1 MTSKERML
9 LAIHKQTPDR
19 LPVTIHQWQDY
30 HLNTYMGG
38 MTALEAFTACGLD
51 AALNYYEADTPESS
65 QWQVEAKT
73 TKLPDYIRTDY
84 TIHTPE
90 GDLTTAEGIYN
101 AKYTT
106 SVSYTDNEY
115 ELAGWTPNRDEL
127 LPYPENEIE
136 VNPNIDQNPGYAS
149 SVE

>member
-1 MTSKERML
+1 MDDLKLERRL
-9 LAIHKQTPDR
+9 ELAMEAVR
-19 LPVTIHQWQDY
+19 FQD
-30 HLNTYMGG
+30 LIRWG
-38 MTALEAFTACGLD
+38 D
-51 AALNYYEADTPESS
+51 AATVLKD
-65 QWQVEAKT
+65 KGK
-73 TKLPDYIRTDY
+73 KLPTFQIVPDPDN
-84 TIHTPE
+84 
-90 GDLTTAEGIYN
+90 DLTTAEGIYN